1 MGEKKDLSKRDI
13 LIHIL
18 LLSIVLFSLNHIL
31 VDISR
36 TFKLTIA
43 ISLILLYL
51 GNYWA
56 YLHNK
61 DKIYKVTKKISFYLI
76 NFTILISLIN
86 IVSTLAILFDQKA
99 LESLLVKNIYVGKWI
114 YFLLSFLTPYIVVI
128 SEPLTIMS
136 GNAVFDPFY
145 GFIIGYFG
153 TILGIFSLFML
164 FRKKGDKYISRFI
177 KEKDLLRYKTFV
189 AKNETLILLGLFI
202 FPILPDG
209 VICGGAGL
217 SDIKWKKF
225 LLISAISKGFTVAS
239 YTLLVGWLERIQIPL
254 EIWGF
259 LGIVA
264 LLIVVIKVYKHRKKG
279 PIKKILSDKK
289 D

>member
-43 ISLILLYL
+43 ISLVLLYL

-145 GFIIGYFG
+145 GFTIGYFG

-217 SDIKWKKF
+217 SNIKWKKF

-239 YTLLVGWLERIQIPL
+239 YTLLVGWLETIQIPL
-254 EIWGF
+254 EIWGLF
-259 LGIVA
+259 GIIA
-264 LLIVVIKVYKHRKKG
+264 LLIVVVKVYKHRKKE